1 MKIRRTQDLIYGL
14 VVLLIIL
21 VSISLYFINQFE
33 NILYFPVIT
42 PAEWCH
48 NQPCVQI
55 ELLSNVFILVQPSS
69 TFLVY
74 FLGILTVIIG
84 AYILKICN
92 KQKFLAWWG
101 IALVFW
107 GLGALFAGT
116 SYQAF
121 SYEIKCAGRTSCIW
135 TSWWEVLYL
144 IFSVGSMD
152 AMMLAQANLA
162 TEGKYNRAMRIYAF
176 ISFVSYILIVMIGS
190 VIPIQILIS
199 FELMV
204 LFLAANIVIFILF
217 NLKRWMRL
225 KQPIDLYLLFIWIF
239 LIIIMGAYFLYLMT
253 GLTEVLWEQGFWFS
267 ENNVLHIGLIAWM
280 LYIGFALNK
289 YRKN

>member
-1 MKIRRTQDLIYGL
+1 MEIKRERTLIYGL
-14 VVLLIIL
+14 VVLLILL
-21 VSISLYFINQFE
+21 VSILLYFINQFE
-33 NILYFPVIT
+33 NILYFPAIT

-74 FLGILTVIIG
+74 FLGVFAVIIG
-84 AYILKICN
+84 AYILKICKKRN
-92 KQKFLAWWG
+92 FMVWWG
-101 IALVFW
+101 IALLLW

-144 IFSVGSMD
+144 IFSVGSLD

-162 TEGKYNRAMRIYAF
+162 TEGKYSRAMRIYAF
-176 ISFVSYILIVMIGS
+176 ISFVGYILIVLIGS
-190 VIPIQILIS
+190 VIPIQTLIS

-204 LFLAANIVIFILF
+204 LFLAANIVVFLLL

-225 KQPIDLYLLFIWIF
+225 KQPIDLYLFFIWIF
-239 LIIIMGAYFLYLMT
+239 LIVIMGAYFLYLMT
-253 GLTEVLWEQGFWFS
+253 GLTEVLWEQGF
-267 ENNVLHIGLIAWM
+267 
-280 LYIGFALNK
+280 
-289 YRKN
+289 